1 MSNKIFMIFREGCL
15 SLKSLL
21 ELDKQFQGKGAFS
34 GHCESFR
41 EVSLTPLLA
50 PYYLS
55 AFSGSRLGLDKPWEA
70 PSPESET
77 AAEVVTTG

>member
-1 MSNKIFMIFREGCL
+1 MNN
-15 SLKSLL
+15 L
-21 ELDKQFQGKGAFS
+21 EEKGQQGVRAFS
-34 GHCESFR
+34 KRCESFR

-55 AFSGSRLGLDKPWEA
+55 AFSGSRLWLDKPWEA

-77 AAEVVTTG
+77 AAEVVTTA